1 MRSIKNSA
9 SLVFLLLTVFLNVSC
24 NNNNASEKN
33 IILLTQ
39 DNFDKTK
46 SEGIVLVDF
55 WATWCK
61 PCRIQGPIV
70 AEIAEQYKGKLTVGK
85 CDIDQNRD
93 LADTY
98 NIQSIPTLIIFKD
111 GAPVGTLIG
120 LQSKGSM
127 EELIDK
133 YLKQ

>member
-111 GAPVGTLIG
+111 GAPIETLIG

>member
-24 NNNNASEKN
+24 NNNNVSEKN

>member
-24 NNNNASEKN
+24 NNNNVSEKN

-70 AEIAEQYKGKLTVGK
+70 AEIAEQYKGKITVGK

>member
-1 MRSIKNSA
+1 MQLIKTSA
-9 SLVFLLLTVFLNVSC
+9 ALVVLLITVFLNVSC
-24 NNNNASEKN
+24 NQKSTSDKN

-46 SEGIVLVDF
+46 SEGIVLVDY

-61 PCRIQGPIV
+61 PCQIQGPIV
-70 AEIAEQYKGKLTVGK
+70 AEIAEQYKGKLTVAK

-93 LADTY
+93 IANTY
-98 NIQSIPTLIIFKD
+98 NIQSIPTIIIFKN
-111 GAPVGTLIG
+111 GVPVETLIG
-120 LQSKGSM
+120 LQSKGSL
-127 EELIDK
+127 EELIGK